1 MTTKRVLVV
10 DDDIGIREI
19 VDLTL
24 KAMTTW
30 EVLTVSSGKEA
41 IAIAQEEDFDVI
53 IMDMMMPEIDGI
65 ETLKQIQ
72 ANNTNKSIPSI
83 LLTAKSLGKKKQEL
97 ASLNCLGIINKP
109 FKCSELLKQMRSLL
123 NWTD

>member
-1 MTTKRVLVV
+1 MLTKRVLVV
-10 DDDIGIREI
+10 DDDIGVREI

-30 EVLTVSSGKEA
+30 DVLIASSGKEA
-41 IAIAQEEDFDVI
+41 IAIAEKESLDVI
-53 IMDMMMPEIDGI
+53 LMDMMMPGIDGI
-65 ETLKQIQ
+65 ETLKRIQ

-83 LLTAKSLGKKKQEL
+83 LLTAKNLGKKKQEL
-97 ASLNCLGIINKP
+97 ANLNCLGIISKP
-109 FKCSELLKQMRSLL
+109 FKCSDLIKQMRSLL